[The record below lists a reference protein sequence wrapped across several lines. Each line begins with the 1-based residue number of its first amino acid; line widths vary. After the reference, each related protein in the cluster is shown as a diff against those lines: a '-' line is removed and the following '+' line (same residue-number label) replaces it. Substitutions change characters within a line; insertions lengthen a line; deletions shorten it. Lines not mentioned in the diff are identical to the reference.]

1 MARESLEMA
10 DKNKEQCLEENCM
23 PHATLKSVVFV
34 FCLGLIQT

>member
-10 DKNKEQCLEENCM
+10 DKNKEQCLEENCSHK
-23 PHATLKSVVFV
+23 PPLKSVVYV